1 MQAAER
7 PRKMEWGVLRYRSR
21 NPVGLFRS
29 QPLLLLQSQWCL
41 VSTSSDQFP
50 AQPAPRPWALAPEPE
65 PVFGMLVVVS
75 AFVAMLLAIVFC
87 GAIAIAVSLHV
98 TSLRHVPV
106 VNLATDP
113 RVLLPAQVAAYL
125 LVFGA
130 LWRLFAHHFRIGF
143 FRALSWRWPVRWPIF
158 LAGGVLLALAV
169 EFGARLLPTPPELP
183 IDKMLHTPLDAWLM
197 SAFGVLIAPFVE
209 ELFFRG
215 LLFPALAR
223 HTGAIVSLIMTSVLF
238 GLVHGQQL
246 AGAWIQITCII
257 LVSMVLTA
265 IRWRFRSL
273 ACSTL
278 VHVGYNGALFVA
290 LFVQTRG
297 FTSFSVR

>member
-1 MQAAER
+1 
-7 PRKMEWGVLRYRSR
+7 
-21 NPVGLFRS
+21 
-29 QPLLLLQSQWCL
+29 
-41 VSTSSDQFP
+41 
-50 AQPAPRPWALAPEPE
+50 
-65 PVFGMLVVVS
+65 MLVVSS
-75 AFVAMLLAIVFC
+75 AFVAMLLAVLFC
-87 GAIAIAVSLHV
+87 GAVAIAIALHV
-98 TSLRHVPV
+98 ASLSHVPV

-113 RVLLPAQVAAYL
+113 RVLLPAQLAAYL

-143 FRALSWRWPVRWPIF
+143 FRALSWRWPVRWPMF
-158 LAGGVLLALAV
+158 LAGGVMLALAV

-183 IDKMLHTPLDAWLM
+183 IDKMLRTPLDAWLM
-197 SAFGVLIAPFVE
+197 CVFGVLIAPFAE
-209 ELFFRG
+209 EVFFRG

-223 HTGAIVSLIMTSVLF
+223 HAGAVASLIMTSVLF
-238 GLVHGQQL
+238 GVIHGQQL
-246 AGAWIQITCII
+246 AGAWIQVTCII
-257 LVSMVLTA
+257 LVSMVLTV

-273 ACSTL
+273 ASSTL